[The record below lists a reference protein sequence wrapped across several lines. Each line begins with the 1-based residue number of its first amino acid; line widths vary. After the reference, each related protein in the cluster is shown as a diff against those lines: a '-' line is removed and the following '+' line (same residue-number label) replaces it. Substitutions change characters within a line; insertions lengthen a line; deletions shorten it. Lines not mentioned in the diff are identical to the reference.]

1 MLFPFAEYWW
11 AYVAFT
17 AFIAMLLALDL
28 SVFNRSPHEVSLKEA
43 TVWTVVWT
51 VVAMV
56 FNWVLWAYS
65 LTKFPEAVAKQAA
78 LEFAAGYVVERALSF
93 DNIFVFVVVFRF
105 FGIPGSLQH
114 RVLFYGILGAFVF
127 RGIFIA
133 LGALLMKFH
142 FVVVIFGI
150 LLIYTGLKMLKGGD
164 EHIDPSTN
172 PVLRML
178 QRWLPVTPRLH
189 EGKFFTRING
199 VRYATPLF
207 ICVVFLEMTDVV
219 FAIDSV
225 PAVFALTKEPLLVF
239 QSNIFAILG
248 LRAMYFM
255 LAGAMDKFY
264 LLKYGLSF
272 VLVFVGLKMT
282 LFDGRLLPHISIGWS
297 LAIILSVL
305 AISITASLLYVPNR
319 DKQRQQEHHEVK

>member
-1 MLFPFAEYWW
+1 LLFPFAEYWW

-17 AFIAMLLALDL
+17 LFIGLLLALDL
-28 SVFNRSPHEVSLKEA
+28 YVFNRSPHEVSLKEA

-114 RVLFYGILGAFVF
+114 RVLFYGILGAFIF

-178 QRWLPVTPRLH
+178 QRWLPVTPRLQ
-189 EGKFFTRING
+189 GGRFFTRING

-282 LFDGRLLPHISIGWS
+282 VFDGRLLPHISIGWS

-305 AISITASLLYVPNR
+305 AISITASLLYVPDR
-319 DKQRQQEHHEVK
+319 HKRRPQTHHEVK